1 MDQPSFHIGA
11 EILEKRDVD
20 YQGPHGHVVRE
31 LTVPTCK
38 IFICDDICRGK
49 TRQEVEANRKRT
61 QEIAYGIWVRAHKR
75 KQEAGIQYHG
85 EI

>member
-11 EILEKRDVD
+11 EILDKKIVD

-31 LTVPTCK
+31 LTVPAGK
-38 IFICDDICRGK
+38 VYICDDVCRAK
-49 TRQEVEANRKRT
+49 TSKEVEENRKRT
-61 QEIAYGIWVRAHKR
+61 REIAYGIWIKAHKS